1 MINHQNGLD
10 ESVATLWELVW
21 PTIPPRSSTHLGCL
35 GGPLHCTA
43 VGGTLVIYWNCYN
56 HCHSLQWIYHST
68 SRSWNMITTAVP
80 PWDGISSLWTFC
92 PWKELI
98 TRQLFHWNRC
108 DHYQVPCT
116 MSWNFPSRL
125 SLNSMSLNQWQ
136 TPLHD
141 EHRLWEVALFEPE
154 ASWSNTTK
162 SGPIGKK
169 TKQASQQHVE
179 VQQPTINNGQWRP
192 H

>member
-68 SRSWNMITTAVP
+68 SRSWNMITTASP
-80 PWDGISSLWTFC
+80 PGGGISSLWTFC

-98 TRQLFHWNRC
+98 TMRLFHWNRC

-116 MSWNFPSRL
+116 MSWNFPLKTLVQL
-125 SLNSMSLNQWQ
+125 SV
-136 TPLHD
+136 P
-141 EHRLWEVALFEPE
+141 EPVAETTARW
-154 ASWSNTTK
+154 ASFVRGGAFRTR
-162 SGPIGKK
+162 GKLIK
-169 TKQASQQHVE
+169 YNKIRTDRQKD
-179 VQQPTINNGQWRP
+179 
-192 H
+192 